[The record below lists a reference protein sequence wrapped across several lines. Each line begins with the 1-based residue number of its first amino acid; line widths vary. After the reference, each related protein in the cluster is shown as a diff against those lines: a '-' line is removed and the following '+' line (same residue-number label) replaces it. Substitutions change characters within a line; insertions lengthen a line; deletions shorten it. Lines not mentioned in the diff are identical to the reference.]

1 MYWIYLALFVSAVL
15 TPKVISGTFLTFPE
29 EDAEALIV
37 LLFGST
43 GFFLYFAKEK
53 ALLQHIREKLRL
65 QQEKHDITRDLSDS
79 YSYIGEANRKMDLL
93 KGLIVSLPVALDRFQ
108 KGEKKDAYHG
118 LSKAILLFSKSE
130 SFSLRIVDQERE
142 KVEKEVRE
150 GNENDEC
157 FSFDA
162 EFLLA
167 SDRLFREENGCVI
180 IRSAS
185 SIGPHVAFLVF
196 GKSTNHIEDSGMFEA
211 FAAEGLALFFLE
223 KNCDRLRVSGRDG
236 KIKES

>member
-1 MYWIYLALFVSAVL
+1 MYWIYLTLFILAVL
-15 TPKVISGTFLTFPE
+15 TPEVVTGELLTIPE
-29 EDAEALIV
+29 EDAEALLV

-53 ALLQHIREKLRL
+53 ALIRHIREKLRL

-93 KGLIVSLPVALDRFQ
+93 KGLVVSLPGALDRFR
-108 KGEKKDAYHG
+108 KGEKKNAYDG

-130 SFSLRIVDQERE
+130 SFSLRIVDQERK
-142 KVEKEVRE
+142 KVEKDIRE
-150 GNENDEC
+150 GNESDTC
-157 FSFDA
+157 FSFNA
-162 EFLLA
+162 EFLLD

-180 IRSAS
+180 TRSSS
-185 SIGPHVAFLVF
+185 SIGPYVAFLIF

-223 KNCDRLRVSGRDG
+223 KSCDRIRTPR
-236 KIKES
+236 EMAR